1 MQVVLRGSK
10 KTVACKFKKCCCN
23 TAAKSNRYV
32 DHPLQHISGNKTK
45 YGINFSRRFITLWWS
60 LHLFQESSWSW
71 QLKTWIAKLSY
82 LKFLKKTLVTV
93 FFFPSLKPWSNS
105 TWFFCEF
112 CYLYFYLLL
121 LRQLGEQPIVVIKC
135 EVSLFIRKFDIFIWA
150 IKAFSRACN
159 ATCGTTQHNSTQH
172 VALQV
177 REKCF

>member
-1 MQVVLRGSK
+1 MCKWSYVVPKRLLLANLK
-10 KTVACKFKKCCCN
+10 NVAVTLQQNQIVTWTILCN
-23 TAAKSNRYV
+23 TFLA
-32 DHPLQHISGNKTK
+32 TK
-45 YGINFSRRFITLWWS
+45 RNMVLTFQES

-121 LRQLGEQPIVVIKC
+121 LRQLGEQPIVVMKC